1 MLFKL
6 NKIYT
11 FFCLLVA
18 IQAFSQNEGN
28 IWYFGNNVGIDFN
41 PNSAVALNNSAMQT
55 AEGCASICDNLGNLL
70 FYTDGTTVYNSNH
83 VAMPNGLGLAGDNSS
98 TQSAII
104 VKKPGSTH
112 LYYVFTADAIEN
124 TTAFGIRYSIVDM
137 NLQGG
142 LGDVTS
148 PLNTLVYAPSCEK
161 LAAVQHTNGV
171 DYWIITHEWESNS
184 YNSHLLTATG
194 LSSTPVLSSI
204 GTYLGG
210 DIPNAIGYLK
220 ANIDGTLIANACF
233 GNDTVQ
239 VLDFD
244 ATSGVLTNPKS
255 LPVTNPYGVEFSPAS
270 QYLYISGMTN
280 VYQFD
285 LLAGT
290 QANINN
296 SQINLDSISV
306 EGKWALQLAPDHRI
320 YCAKPGSWFSV
331 VTNPSEPGASC
342 GYNSY
347 GFSVNNIN
355 GVALGLPTTIN
366 KINFLTQYFEMS
378 VCEGASTILSPN
390 DFQNYNWALS
400 ADPLN
405 VLFTADSFEV
415 SPTVDTEYIVYDG
428 TDTAYFMVTVIPSFK
443 IDLGPDITL
452 CENENVVL
460 TDLNNLK
467 NMFPFSTYVWSPS
480 NLALDSL
487 ETDTS
492 GIFILNLLFG
502 QCVQSDTVEIN
513 VFNAANLLINANNPM
528 CNGTPTGSIIVNGD
542 STINVSNI
550 HILDNSGNTV
560 NTAGTSVAN
569 NLLGG
574 IYYIESDSLS
584 ACPLSII
591 VELIDPPAIQLTL
604 SLTNPPCYGD
614 ATGGATVSNIINYQG
629 DINDIFYNW
638 TPNTSGANGLG
649 VTNLPNL
656 TAGDYNI
663 QVVDDFGC
671 EVSQV
676 FSIIDPNP
684 LVGEVT
690 DIIPTMC
697 RTADFQSG
705 NGVVAVQTAPGSA
718 GTGSVNYAWEHLTNG
733 QTVNTSTFVVRS
745 PGQVALTITDGNG
758 CIYRDTVQVDSINP
772 ISNFLIESDDFT
784 GPADREGTEDVKV
797 KITNL
802 SENFA
807 QANNPNS
814 DTIFQWNL
822 FSNQLPSADQNWFF
836 TYDLDQKVDTTYQ
849 GEQIYKICLIAKNYN
864 DCADTFCQEVI
875 VHKIPQLI
883 TPNVFTPG
891 SSPNNTFFFPSA
903 SIADFNCTVFNRYGV
918 QVYEFKAITDEWDGS
933 HYKSG
938 NPCSDG
944 TYFYV
949 YKALSTNGTP
959 FEGEGQVQLVGS
971 E

>member
-1 MLFKL
+1 MKNIWLIWYLFVSQV
-6 NKIYT
+6 
-11 FFCLLVA
+11 C
-18 IQAFSQNEGN
+18 FSQAEGN
-28 IWYFGNNVGIDFN
+28 FWYFGQNAGIDFN
-41 PNSAVALNNSAMQT
+41 SGVAVALSDGAMST
-55 AEGCASICDNLGNLL
+55 FEGCASISDNNGNLL
-70 FYTDGTTVYNSNH
+70 FYTDGTTVYNANH
-83 VAMPNGLGLAGDNSS
+83 LAMPNGTGLMGNSS
-98 TQSAII
+98 SSQSAII
-104 VKKPGSTH
+104 VQKPGNANI
-112 LYYVFTADAIEN
+112 YVIFTIDVQAGAN
-124 TTAFGIRYSIVDM
+124 GLRYSEVDM
-137 NLQGG
+137 TLQGG
-142 LGDVTS
+142 LGDINAVYNV
-148 PLNTLVYAPSCEK
+148 PVYAPTCEK
-161 LAAVQHTNGV
+161 VAAVAHQNGT
-171 DYWIITHEWESNS
+171 DFWIVSHEYGSSAFRS
-184 YNSHLLTATG
+184 YLLSSSG
-194 LSSTPVLSSI
+194 LSATPIISNAGLNVLAFPG
-204 GTYLGG
+204 GTYSV
-210 DIPNAIGYLK
+210 GYLR
-220 ANIDGTLIANACF
+220 ANPSGTKIAVTHYF
-233 GNDTVQ
+233 QDTLEI
-239 VLDFD
+239 LDFD
-244 ATSGVLTNPKS
+244 NATGQVSNPLS
-255 LPVTNPYGVEFSPAS
+255 IPLSTCYGIEFSPNEQFLYATS
-270 QYLYISGMTN
+270 QGPDNVVQYDLTAGTVNDIINSQVSLHQGAGVGELYAALQMAPDGKIYCTYGIPTLATISSPDVAGLGCNFNISG
-280 VYQFD
+280 FP
-285 LLAGT
+285 LAQGT
-290 QANINN
+290 
-296 SQINLDSISV
+296 S
-306 EGKWALQLAPDHRI
+306 GH
-320 YCAKPGSWFSV
+320 Y
-331 VTNPSEPGASC
+331 
-342 GYNSY
+342 
-347 GFSVNNIN
+347 
-355 GVALGLPTTIN
+355 GLPT
-366 KINFLTQYFEMS
+366 
-378 VCEGASTILSPN
+378 
-390 DFQNYNWALS
+390 FQNNIISGSSAYNICQGESITLQNSNFQNHNWALAS
-400 ADPLN
+400 
-405 VLFTADSFEV
+405 
-415 SPTVDTEYIVYDG
+415 SPTVVFS
-428 TDTAYFMVTVIPSFK
+428 TDTAITVSPSTSTTYILYDGQDTAKFIVAVSPPIN
-443 IDLGPDITL
+443 IDLGPDKSLCNSGTVILANTTALTGTNLTYLWQDGSTNDTL
-452 CENENVVL
+452 L
-460 TDLNNLK
+460 A
-467 NMFPFSTYVWSPS
+467 
-480 NLALDSL
+480 NLAGLYWL
-487 ETDTS
+487 EVSNGGCTDRDT
-492 GIFILNLLFG
+492 IFVNNFVGVDILP
-502 QCVQSDTVEIN
+502 
-513 VFNAANLLINANNPM
+513 NNPI
-528 CNGTPTGSIIVNGD
+528 CFGTPTGSIIA
-542 STINVSNI
+542 NVTGG
-550 HILDNSGNTV
+550 SGNTFV
-560 NTAGTSVAN
+560 FTDDQGNVINPNGTNVAN
-569 NLLGG
+569 NLLAGT
-574 IYYIESDSLS
+574 YYLEVIGPDG
-584 ACPLSII
+584 CGDPTPI
-591 VELIDPPAIQLTL
+591 VLVDPPAIQLTL